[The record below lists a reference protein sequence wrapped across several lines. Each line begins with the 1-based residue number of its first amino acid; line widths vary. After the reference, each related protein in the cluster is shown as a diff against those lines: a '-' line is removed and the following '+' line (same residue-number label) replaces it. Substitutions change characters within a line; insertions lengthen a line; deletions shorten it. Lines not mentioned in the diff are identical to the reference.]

1 MRVAVAIKYAFLD
14 YEAFNYSIVRGKL
27 LVGLLL
33 TAGRI

>member
-1 MRVAVAIKYAFLD
+1 VAVAIKYDSFLD